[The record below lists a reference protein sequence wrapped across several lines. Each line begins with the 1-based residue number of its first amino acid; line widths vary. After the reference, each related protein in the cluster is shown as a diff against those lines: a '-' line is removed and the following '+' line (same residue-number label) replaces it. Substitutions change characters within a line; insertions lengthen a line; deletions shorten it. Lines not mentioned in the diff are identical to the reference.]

1 MIALLKKHSVLAG
14 NIGLVLVMLL
24 GLAYLTFGSL
34 GWRPLAKTYGLTVE
48 LPNSGGIQTTS
59 DVYLRGAR
67 IDPSLW
73 TSASVGNA
81 QIELM
86 QAVAYASA
94 HGLVVDMK

>member
-1 MIALLKKHSVLAG
+1 MGADLRKIDFTSCRFREANLVRADMRGAVLASADLSG
-14 NIGLVLVMLL
+14 ARTGGLKLE
-24 GLAYLTFGSL
+24 GA
-34 GWRPLAKTYGLTVE
+34 
-48 LPNSGGIQTTS
+48 
-59 DVYLRGAR
+59 DLRGAR